1 MAAGGHSIGFFKLKR
16 FDLNGNLNGQ
26 LVPPIQKYPPLG
38 DIAFHGDNVY
48 MVGGTDTM
56 VWGNQVF
63 TSHGA
68 DYADF
73 FIAKLKENELSIV
86 SGINESTSQL
96 DFELYPNPTQQLV
109 HLSLSSGK
117 GAIRVQDIT
126 GRVLQSTIFTDQKNH
141 DVDLHDYES
150 GMYFISYNNGIE
162 TVTKRILKL

>member
-1 MAAGGHSIGFFKLKR
+1 
-16 FDLNGNLNGQ
+16 
-26 LVPPIQKYPPLG
+26 
-38 DIAFHGDNVY
+38 
-48 MVGGTDTM
+48 M
-56 VWGNQVF
+56 VWGYQVF

-68 DYADF
+68 VYADF